1 MKEKTD
7 NIIDYD
13 SIVTDQLRAVVP
25 AVLSKLLV
33 DNPNATEAPA
43 PHYFYIT
50 FATQAKGAVVPSYL
64 KTQYPEE
71 MTIVLQYQFWNLTV
85 REKDFSVVLSFG
97 KTPAAIT
104 VPYHAIIQFSDPSVN
119 FMLRF
124 DDRETQ
130 GGEEASDMKEEH
142 LEIKKP
148 LLESNER
155 APQQSNDKFVDD
167 KRQNRLEAEVDK
179 NNATSNVVSLADFRN
194 QQKK

>member
-1 MKEKTD
+1 MNDKTD

-25 AVLSKLLV
+25 AVLSKLLA
-33 DNPNATEAPA
+33 DNPNATETPA

-50 FATQAKGAVVPSYL
+50 FATNAKGAVVPSYL
-64 KTQYPEE
+64 KNQYPEE

-85 REKDFSVVLSFG
+85 RDKDFSVVLSFG

-104 VPYHAIIQFSDPSVN
+104 IPYHAIIQFSDPAVN

-124 DDRETQ
+124 DDRE
-130 GGEEASDMKEEH
+130 GRDEDALDAKEQH
-142 LEIKKP
+142 PQLKTKD
-148 LLESNER
+148 LV
-155 APQQSNDKFVDD
+155 PQQSNDKFVDD
-167 KRQNRLEAEVDK
+167 KRQNRLEADKAESNKEK
-179 NNATSNVVSLADFRN
+179 NNAESNVVSLADFRN